1 MDTKNFTIGV
11 LSTTATI
18 LLVGLMVIHTRP
30 NPVFA
35 DGMSVSGG
43 DYVLTVGA
51 NDETDE
57 EFIFVIDTSANKII
71 AYRFDARR
79 GQIEIVFGKDLAQL
93 QDPSNQQSPV
103 NQPRNRNRP

>member
-18 LLVGLMVIHTRP
+18 LLVGLMVIHTQP

-35 DGMSVSGG
+35 DGMSISSG
-43 DYVLTVGA
+43 DYILTVGA
-51 NDETDE
+51 NDEIDE
-57 EFIFVIDTSANKII
+57 EFLFVIDTSAAKLI

-79 GQIEIVFGKDLAQL
+79 GQIEIVFGKDLAHL
-93 QDPSNQQSPV
+93 LDPSNQKSPA
-103 NQPRNRNRP
+103 NTKIRRP